1 MKNDQMIKEIH
12 PYSYEKDAD
21 NGNGTSYAYDKNGS
35 LIRVTNAFGEL
46 VQELSYNRINLPVPH
61 KDASGNQT
69 DFIYE

>member
-21 NGNGTSYAYDKNGS
+21 NG
-35 LIRVTNAFGEL
+35 NAFGEL